1 MVLSKNVIVFFCL
14 NKILGDVDVDCM
26 FDIVDVVFISVYIIV
41 FLKFW
46 FIDEMRK
53 CMDVDWNEV
62 IEVNDVFFLLLI
74 YLKSVKFV
82 IELIY

>member
-53 CMDVDWNEV
+53 CMDVDWNGV